1 MNSVPVLKV
10 RNLIKQF
17 GDFKAVSGL
26 TFDAQEKEIVGLLGP
41 NGAGKTTTLRML
53 SGFIPPTQGDVW
65 VAGHSIRE
73 KSLEARRQ
81 IGYLP
86 ENVPL
91 YREMRVIEFLKFVGG
106 LRGLNKKE
114 LESDIR
120 RLLEYL
126 SLGSVQKK
134 IIGTLSKGFRQRVG
148 LAQALIG
155 SPKLILLDEPT
166 SGLDP
171 EQTVEIRRLIAHI
184 KETSCV
190 IMSTHLLSEVEI
202 VADRVLIMNHGGVVA
217 SGSPQDLTHRLAMG
231 RSFKLGVRGNEVK
244 ILELLGSVSEIVS
257 VQKVEEL
264 AGSFYFCV
272 QTKPDGDVQPKM
284 IQKLVRGGIQVLE
297 LAEDEAR
304 LEEIFLKLVRS

>member
-1 MNSVPVLKV
+1 MNSAPALKV
-10 RNLIKQF
+10 RNLIKEF
-17 GDFKAVSGL
+17 GDFKAVTGL

-65 VAGHSIRE
+65 VAGHSMRE

-114 LESDIR
+114 LKNDIN

-134 IIGTLSKGFRQRVG
+134 LVGTLSKGFRQRVG

-171 EQTVEIRRLIAHI
+171 EQTVEIRSLIAHI
-184 KETSCV
+184 RETSCV
-190 IMSTHLLSEVEI
+190 IMSTHLLSEVEL
-202 VADRVLIMNHGGVVA
+202 VADRVLIMNHGGIVA
-217 SGSPQDLTHRLAMG
+217 SGSPQDLNHRLAMG
-231 RSFKLGVRGNEVK
+231 RSFKLGVRGNETK
-244 ILELLGSVSEIVS
+244 ILELLGGIPEVVSI
-257 VQKVEEL
+257 QKDEEL
-264 AGSFYFCV
+264 AGSFYFRV

-297 LAEDEAR
+297 LTEDEAR
-304 LEEIFLKLVRS
+304 LEEIFLKLVKS